1 MVIKRPKKNF
11 ILITLVIFLILLLF
25 SPLFFDKKFINK
37 FSHNL
42 ITKTMTFDV
51 GVSSFSDL
59 VGVEWSNI
67 KNIYKTIVPSVYNV
81 LLKNI
86 RGFPSRPLIKTIEIN
101 INFKL

>member
-1 MVIKRPKKNF
+1 
-11 ILITLVIFLILLLF
+11 
-25 SPLFFDKKFINK
+25 
-37 FSHNL
+37 
-42 ITKTMTFDV
+42 MTFDV

-86 RGFPSRPLIKTIEIN
+86 QGFPSRPLIKTIEIN
-101 INFKL
+101 KIFKIIKKY